1 MAAKFVSSSLTDKK
15 AIARITTR
23 DDAISM
29 KTLENGTIIQM
40 AAYVKQEV
48 TKDMPGNVPETF
60 MSILVLDANGTL
72 YATRS
77 DTFMRK
83 IEEIMELFVDEETGE
98 MPDLMAEPISIKI
111 TKQTAKSGNT
121 FVSCAFV

>member
-48 TKDMPGNVPETF
+48 TKDMPGSDPETF

-98 MPDLMAEPISIKI
+98 LPDLMAEPISIKI
-111 TKQTAKSGNT
+111 TKQTARSGNT

>member
-1 MAAKFVSSSLTDKK
+1 MAAKFVSSNLTDKK

-29 KTLENGTIIQM
+29 KTLENGTVIKM
-40 AAYVKQEV
+40 CAYVKQEV
-48 TKDMPGNVPETF
+48 SKDMPGTDPETF
-60 MSILVLDANGTL
+60 MSILVLDADGAL

-83 IEEIMELFVDEETGE
+83 IDEIMELFVDEETGE
-98 MPDLMAEPISIKI
+98 LPDISADPIPIKI
-111 TKQTAKSGNT
+111 TKQTARSGNT